1 MRLVAILVLFAA
13 MSLWAAPLRL
23 MVSIAPQV
31 ESVRAIAGPDASI
44 DVLVPPGASPETYSP
59 SAKELKRLADTQLLF
74 TIGAPIETALLPK
87 IRRSFPNVR
96 IIDTTVG
103 MTFREIAEDEGHSHR
118 HGHHHAG
125 HDPHVWLS
133 IANMKIHSAN
143 VLHALSELAPEQ
155 AARFQENHLAYM
167 KKLDQL
173 SLELAALLKP
183 KAGSS
188 IMVFHPA
195 FGYFLDEYGIH
206 QISVEA
212 DGKQPSPKHLAHL
225 ITIVK
230 KQGHTILFIQPQT
243 NDNDAR
249 ALAKSL
255 GLTLKTLNPLPAEYS
270 AGLKAIAEAITS
282 TP

>member
-1 MRLVAILVLFAA
+1 
-13 MSLWAAPLRL
+13 

-31 ESVRAIAGPDASI
+31 ESVRAIAGADASI

-74 TIGAPIETALLPK
+74 AIGAPIETALLPK

-96 IIDTTVG
+96 IIDTTTG
-103 MTFREIAEDEGHSHR
+103 MTFREIAEDAGHSHH
-118 HGHHHAG
+118 HGHHHTG

-143 VLHALSELAPEQ
+143 ILRALSELALDQ
-155 AARFQENHLAYM
+155 AARFQENHLEYM
-167 KKLDQL
+167 KRLDLL
-173 SLELAALLKP
+173 SQEIAALMKP

-195 FGYFLDEYGIH
+195 FGYFLGEYGIH

-225 ITIVK
+225 TAIVK

-243 NDNDAR
+243 NDNDAQ

-255 GLTLKTLNPLPAEYS
+255 GLTVKTLNPLPAEYS
-270 AGLKAIAEAITS
+270 AGLKAIAEAITA

>member
-1 MRLVAILVLFAA
+1 
-13 MSLWAAPLRL
+13 
-23 MVSIAPQV
+23 MVSIAPQM
-31 ESVRAIAGPDASI
+31 ESVRAIAGNDASI

-87 IRRSFPNVR
+87 IRRSFPNLR
-96 IIDTTVG
+96 IIDTTSG
-103 MTFREIAEDEGHSHR
+103 MAFREIAEDEGHSLR
-118 HGHHHAG
+118 HGHHHSG

-143 VLHALSELAPEQ
+143 VLRAISALAPEQ
-155 AARFQENHLAYM
+155 ASRFKENHIAYM
-167 KKLDQL
+167 KRMDQL
-173 SLELAALLKP
+173 SQEIAALMKP

-195 FGYFLDEYGIH
+195 FGYFLDEYAIR

-225 ITIVK
+225 TTIVK

-243 NDNDAR
+243 NDNDAH

-255 GLTLKTLNPLPAEYS
+255 GLTVKTLNPLPAEYS
-270 AGLKAIAEAITS
+270 TGLKAIAEAITS